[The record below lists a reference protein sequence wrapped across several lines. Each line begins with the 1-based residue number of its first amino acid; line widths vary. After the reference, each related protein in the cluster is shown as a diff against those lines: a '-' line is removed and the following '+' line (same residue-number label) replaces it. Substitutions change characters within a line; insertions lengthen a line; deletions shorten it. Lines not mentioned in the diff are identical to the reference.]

1 MIHRL
6 RVKFVCINM
15 TIVAVMLCAIF
26 ATVFLMTRRNLA
38 MESVAFLEKVAEKPM
53 ASWGVG
59 EDAELRLPFL
69 VVDMDETGVVKAVG
83 AGRQMYE
90 DADFLE
96 TLVRLSDAD
105 GRRMGILPEYQLR
118 YYRMS
123 AGNVQ
128 RMVFVNIS
136 SETAAMQNTIRSGLI
151 IAVLSLL
158 VFFVISVLLARWAVR
173 PVEAAWEGQRR
184 FVADASHELK
194 TPLTVILA
202 NAEMIRTSGYDQAL
216 MPKRM
221 ENISEESKRMKDLVE
236 HLLTLARAD
245 SGIPRQQMEPVD
257 SSGAVSRALLP
268 FEPVLFENGH
278 PLTSHIEENIRVRGS
293 RQHLMQVLE
302 ILLDN
307 ANKYAAP
314 GGKVEVRLEREEKF
328 CLLRVY
334 NDGEPLETEQCK
346 KVFQRFYRGNAA
358 RSADGSYGLGLAI
371 AAGIVKDH
379 RGKIWVEP
387 EQGGNTF
394 AVRLPLLRE
403 KSGGHGRRC
412 VPGKS

>member
-1 MIHRL
+1 MIRRL

-38 MESVAFLEKVAEKPM
+38 MESVAFLEKVAEQPM

-69 VVDMDETGVVKAVG
+69 VVDMDATGVVKAVG

-90 DADFLE
+90 DADLLE
-96 TLVRLSDAD
+96 TLVELSSAD
-105 GRRMGILPEYQLR
+105 GRRMGVLPEYQLR

-123 AGNVQ
+123 AGNGQ

-136 SETAAMQNTIRSGLI
+136 SETAAMQNMVRSGLI
-151 IAVLSLL
+151 IAAVSLL

-173 PVEAAWEGQRR
+173 PVEEAWEGQRR

-202 NAEMIRTSGYDQAL
+202 NAEMIRTSGYDREL
-216 MPKRM
+216 TPRRM

-245 SGIPRQQMEPVD
+245 NGIPRQEMETVD
-257 SSGAVSRALLP
+257 YSGAVTRALLP

-278 PLTSHIEENIRVRGS
+278 PLTSRIGENIKVRGS
-293 RQHLMQVLE
+293 RQHLVQVVD

-314 GGKVEVRLEREEKF
+314 GGRVEVSLEREEKS

-334 NDGEPLETEQCK
+334 SDGKPLEPEQCK

-358 RSADGSYGLGLAI
+358 RSADGSYGLGLTI
-371 AAGIVKDH
+371 ALGIVKEH
-379 RGKIWVEP
+379 RGRIWAEP
-387 EQGGNTF
+387 EEKGNTF
-394 AVRLPLLRE
+394 AVQLPLLRE
-403 KSGGHGRRC
+403 K
-412 VPGKS
+412 

>member
-15 TIVAVMLCAIF
+15 TIVVVMLCAIF
-26 ATVFLMTRRNLA
+26 ATVFFLTRRNLA

-69 VVDMDETGVVKAVG
+69 VVDMDANGVVKAVG
-83 AGRQMYE
+83 AGRHMYE
-90 DADFLE
+90 DAELLE
-96 TLVRLSDAD
+96 ALVERSVED
-105 GRRMGILPEYQLR
+105 GKRMGVLPEYQLR
-118 YYRMS
+118 YYRLS
-123 AGNVQ
+123 AGDAQ

-136 SETAAMQNTIRSGLI
+136 SETAAMQNMVRSGLVI
-151 IAVLSLL
+151 SVISLM
-158 VFFVISVLLARWAVR
+158 VFFLISVLLARWAVR
-173 PVEAAWEGQRR
+173 PVEEAWEGQRR

-202 NAEMIRTSGYDQAL
+202 NAEMIRASGYDQGL
-216 MPKRM
+216 TPKRM

-245 SGIPRQQMEPVD
+245 NGIPKQQMEPVD
-257 SSGAVSRALLP
+257 YSGTVNRALLP

-278 PLTSHIEENIRVRGS
+278 PLASEVEENINVKGS
-293 RQHLMQVLE
+293 RQHLTQVLE
-302 ILLDN
+302 ILVDN
-307 ANKYAAP
+307 ANKYAEP
-314 GGKVEVRLEREEKF
+314 GGRVEVRLEREEKF

-334 NDGEPLETEQCK
+334 NDGEPLAPEQCK
-346 KVFQRFYRGNAA
+346 KVFQRFYRGNSA

-379 RGKIWVEP
+379 KGKIWVEP
-387 EQGGNTF
+387 GAGGNTF
-394 AVRLPLLRE
+394 VVRLPLLR
-403 KSGGHGRRC
+403 K
-412 VPGKS
+412 K